1 MRVVSV
7 SRTAFK
13 IEDGRVFPIDPPLLE
28 DMTPDEFQE
37 HYDLAAAF
45 VGSLQATG
53 DNAPNTAA
61 LGRSGKDSDG
71 AKPR

>member
-13 IEDGRVFPIDPPLLE
+13 TEDGQVFPIDPPLQE

-45 VGSLQATG
+45 VGSLPAARN
-53 DNAPNTAA
+53 NASNPEA
-61 LGRSGKDSDG
+61 LGCDRKDQDGKE
-71 AKPR
+71 PR